1 MPKSLPAEGASVLI
15 AAISGRALAAA
26 ARRAGLTP
34 LVADFFADA
43 DTGRMA
49 HSCRKFDS
57 PLKHGMRW
65 ASLDPALEALARE
78 APSPVLGLIYGS
90 GFEDR
95 VELLAKLA
103 ERWPLLGNGPR
114 EVERVKAPESFF
126 AELASLGV
134 SHPRTVIDPPLAGK
148 GWLTKRRGGAGGSHV
163 AVAGQPQTPTLS
175 DRSYFQEEVE
185 GRPVS
190 ALFVGDGARAR
201 VLGFSQQWTAP
212 TRASSWRYGGAVRP
226 AELSSELELRMTE
239 AVERVACAFQLK
251 GLGSADFLVGEGR
264 DGAAFLLEINPRP
277 GATLDIFDS
286 DDEPLLG
293 LHLDAVLSHRL
304 PEGPLRLQGASSAA
318 IVYAS
323 EPFMVSAEMIW
334 PDWAA
339 DQPGCGD
346 WIDKNRPICTVLARA
361 ETGVTARRLVE
372 DRIGMILAECG
383 GNQGGT
389 Q

>member
-1 MPKSLPAEGASVLI
+1 M
-15 AAISGRALAAA
+15 
-26 ARRAGLTP
+26 
-34 LVADFFADA
+34 ADFFADA

-49 HSCRKFDS
+49 HSCRKFDG
-57 PLKHGMRW
+57 PLSLGMRW
-65 ASLDPALEALARE
+65 TSLAPALDALARE
-78 APSPVLGLIYGS
+78 APSPVLGVVYGS

-95 VELLAKLA
+95 VELLTKLA

-126 AELASLGV
+126 TEVARLGV
-134 SHPRTVIDPPLAGK
+134 SHPRTVTDPPAAGK
-148 GWLTKRRGGAGGSHV
+148 GWLTKRRGGAGGRHV
-163 AVAGQPQTPTLS
+163 AAAGHSHTPTPS
-175 DRSYFQEEVE
+175 DRSYFQEKVD
-185 GRPVS
+185 GRAIS

-201 VLGFSQQWTAP
+201 VLGFSEQWTAP
-212 TRASSWRYGGAVRP
+212 TQASSWRYGGAVRP
-226 AELSSELELRMTE
+226 AEVSPELELSMTK

-251 GLGSADFLVGEGR
+251 GLGSADFLVGDGR
-264 DGAAFLLEINPRP
+264 DGPALLLEINPRP

-304 PEGPLRLQGASSAA
+304 PEGPLRLKGASSAA

-323 EPFMVSAEMIW
+323 EPFVVTREMIW

-361 ETGVTARRLVE
+361 ATGVTARRLVE
-372 DRIGMILAECG
+372 DRTAMILADCG